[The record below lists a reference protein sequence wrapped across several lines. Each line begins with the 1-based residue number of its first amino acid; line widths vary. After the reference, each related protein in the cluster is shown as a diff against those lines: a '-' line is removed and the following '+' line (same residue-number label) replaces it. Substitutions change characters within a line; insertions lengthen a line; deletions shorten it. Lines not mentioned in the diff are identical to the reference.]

1 MRASDE
7 SRTAPRRASDRWR
20 LALLLNVL
28 RARITS
34 TEGTTQVK
42 KARNE
47 RSEPKR
53 TIHHTETGGHSVD
66 AREIL
71 ETERA
76 QKLIA
81 EVATKLK
88 VWRSREPG
96 S

>member
-1 MRASDE
+1 M
-7 SRTAPRRASDRWR
+7 
-20 LALLLNVL
+20 
-28 RARITS
+28 
-34 TEGTTQVK
+34 K

-81 EVATKLK
+81 EVATRLK
-88 VWRSREPG
+88 VWRSEAPD